1 MGSFCQNYASGIF
14 MKQHI
19 IRAGLETLYFSG
31 AHLALSGPL
40 AGVGSDCRHLRT
52 FCGRSHSVQAK
63 S

>member
-1 MGSFCQNYASGIF
+1 

-52 FCGRSHSVQAK
+52 FCGRSHSAQAK